1 MKEKLLKN
9 RKLIDIFIIILVGF
23 LIGIPLLSKSLDVYI
38 DDGVQH
44 IARAYGTLESIKKD
58 GVFPNIISS
67 FANNFGYINS
77 VFNNRFPDILLAITN
92 LVFKNPIAS
101 FKLLEVITLFI
112 SGITMYC
119 LVKEISENRN
129 IGILAAGIY
138 MMLPYHLT
146 EIYVRNAFSEH
157 LALAILPITFLG
169 LYSLKNNERKHY
181 LFPISL
187 ALMFMCDRSLS
198 WIVFGI
204 SIIYLLVN
212 IKEIKN
218 NKILSKVI
226 LSFAF
231 ILILTA
237 CIWLPYFETTIG
249 EDYKINN
256 VTNEEIQGFSRQTIS
271 IRKLFVTAQ
280 KENYVF
286 EVGPLLIAMFALTP
300 MAFVK
305 LKNEYKKDYITYLIF
320 CILGFICATSIF
332 SINIFARIFI
342 KLQFPW
348 RILTLANFFLTIVC
362 AINMGAIV
370 GNLKLKDS
378 LILLVVSMA
387 YIICLS
393 GHIQNTENLTDIK
406 NIELGNISGKVD
418 EISAGINKAEY
429 LPTKAYYNKFYI
441 ATRIQE
447 MCVLEGK
454 ALIENEN
461 KNKNGSEY
469 SAKVKTFEEQTKFEL
484 PYIYYPG
491 YVVKEDGIT
500 LESIE
505 TENGFLGFVLGANDD
520 AKIEVTYQ
528 KTNLEQIANIISII
542 SVIAFVIYAVGVNK
556 EENSK

>member
-1 MKEKLLKN
+1 MKKEKK
-9 RKLIDIFIIILVGF
+9 ILYIVI
-23 LIGIPLLSKSLDVYI
+23 LIGITILLSLPIVSNKFNCYIGEGINYISKSYELSKI
-38 DDGVQH
+38 
-44 IARAYGTLESIKKD
+44 
-58 GVFPNIISS
+58 GVFSNIIPS

-77 VFNNRFPDILLAITN
+77 IFNNRFPDILLAITN
-92 LVFKNPIAS
+92 LAFKNPIAS

-256 VTNEEIQGFSRQTIS
+256 GTNEEIQGFSRQTIS

-378 LILLVVSMA
+378 LILLVVSMT

-406 NIELGNISGKVD
+406 NMELGNISGKVD

-441 ATRIQE
+441 ATRTQE

-454 ALIENEN
+454 ALIENE
-461 KNKNGSEY
+461 NKNGSEY

-500 LESIE
+500 LKSIE

-528 KTNLEQIANIISII
+528 KSNVEQIANIISII
-542 SVIAFVIYAVGVNK
+542 SLIAFVIYAVGVNK